1 MIKATSLI
9 LCCVFYFSIAYGQSL
24 PSNESFQVVNPMRIT
39 PALSGN
45 FGELRP
51 NHFHAGIDL
60 KTGGQEGLD
69 ILAIEDGYVSRI
81 KISPYGYGKV
91 LYIDHPNGY
100 TSVYAHLSG
109 FEQSIAAY
117 IKEQQFALK
126 SADVDL
132 FPAKNLLPVKQGEL
146 VAYSGNTG
154 GSAGP
159 HLHFE
164 IRETK
169 SEIPRN
175 PLLLNFPIQDTKPP
189 IIEAIAVVPLSETS
203 KVNGAKTTFRSRVNG
218 SNLIAQQPIKIQ
230 GDFGL
235 QVRGY
240 DSQDGSSNQNGIF
253 KIEWFVD
260 GELIGYFKADS
271 IPFDLSRHMNA
282 LIDYP
287 YYYYNKGR
295 YLKLYRSPGNMLPNL
310 KYPANGIMR
319 LKNGQH
325 KLTIV
330 ASDVHQNRTKL
341 DFEVVVEATPAAAH
355 SVKNTDEEL
364 LRWDLPYFY
373 ESEAFKI
380 FMPRLCVYENE
391 ALKINELKGA
401 IPSIEVMNPS
411 IPVQEAFVIQ
421 TPIPATAASKTGWFI
436 AQLDANGK
444 PIRALS
450 TKLSQGWLSAESKS
464 FGRFGPYQD
473 VFAPGIK
480 SVNFIT
486 GNRYKE
492 GLIKFNV
499 SDALSGIEKI
509 EVFINNEWMR
519 YDYEPKQDL
528 LTIDVTDI
536 EKSPEIQE
544 IMLKV
549 TDLAGNVAT
558 FEGKFIRE

>member
-1 MIKATSLI
+1 M
-9 LCCVFYFSIAYGQSL
+9 
-24 PSNESFQVVNPMRIT
+24 NPLRVT

-69 ILAIEDGYVSRI
+69 VLAIEDGYVSRI

-109 FEQSIAAY
+109 FEASIAAY

-126 SADVDL
+126 SVDVDL
-132 FPAKNLLPVKQGEL
+132 FPAKNLLPVSRGAL

-189 IIEAIAVVPLSETS
+189 VIEAIAVVPLNQSS
-203 KVNGAKTTFRSRVNG
+203 KVNGAKTTFRSRVSG
-218 SNLIAQQPIKIQ
+218 SSLMAQQPIKIQ
-230 GDFGL
+230 GAFGL
-235 QVRGY
+235 QVRGF
-240 DSQDGSSNQNGIF
+240 DSQDGSANQNGIF
-253 KIEWFVD
+253 KIDWYVD
-260 GELIGYFKADS
+260 DELIGYFKADS
-271 IPFDLSRHMNA
+271 IPFDISRHMNA

-295 YLKLYRSPGNMLPNL
+295 YLKLYRVPGNQLPNL
-310 KYPANGIMR
+310 KYPNNGIMN
-319 LKNGQH
+319 LKNGEH
-325 KLTIV
+325 KVTIV
-330 ASDVHQNRTKL
+330 AADVHGNQTKL
-341 DFEVVVEATPAAAH
+341 TFDVLVESPA
-355 SVKNTDEEL
+355 STESSSLKNTNEKL

-373 ESEAFKI
+373 ESETFKL
-380 FMPRLCVYENE
+380 FLPRLCVYESE
-391 ALKINELKGA
+391 TLKINELKGA

-444 PIRALS
+444 PIKALS
-450 TKLSQGWLSAESKS
+450 TKVNQEWLTAESRS

-473 VFAPGIK
+473 VFAPNIK
-480 SVNFIT
+480 SVNFIS
-486 GNRYKE
+486 GNHYNS
-492 GLIKFNV
+492 GLIKFYI

-509 EVFINNEWMR
+509 EVYVNNQWMR

-528 LTIDVTDI
+528 ITIDVMDI
-536 EKSPEIQE
+536 SKSTENQE